1 MTALAAHTTPEHEM
15 FRETCRRFFDKEVVP
30 FHMTWEEEGVVPRE
44 LWRKAGAQGL
54 LGMTM
59 PEEYG
64 GAGCDFLYSAILIE
78 EQGRAIASGPAFS
91 LHNDIVVPYLLHY
104 GTEEQ
109 KKKWI
114 PKACAGELVT
124 AIAMTEPGTGSDLQS
139 VKTTAV
145 MDGNHWVITDP
156 RPSSPTASLPTW

>member
-1 MTALAAHTTPEHEM
+1 MTNHISARRDTPDELGRAIAGRLAAPTHGVSHEVAERLKSARM
-15 FRETCRRFFDKEVVP
+15 LALERRRQVAVQTVQVTSHQGGTAVLGLGGNDA
-30 FHMTWEEEGVVPRE
+30 WS

-64 GAGCDFLYSAILIE
+64 GAGADFLYSAILIE

-104 GTEEQ
+104 GSEEQ
-109 KKKWI
+109 KK
-114 PKACAGELVT
+114 
-124 AIAMTEPGTGSDLQS
+124 
-139 VKTTAV
+139 
-145 MDGNHWVITDP
+145 
-156 RPSSPTASLPTW
+156 